1 VASGWSHAHGKT
13 GAELVPSTWQP
24 TTRSK
29 LAAAVRTRLVVAAL
43 TGYQLPDGH
52 LKGLGEIEEPLVQ
65 QTPSALL
72 DVDQNVAGDT

>member
-1 VASGWSHAHGKT
+1 LNQLVGLGKLLPVADRSSGSSA
-13 GAELVPSTWQP
+13 
-24 TTRSK
+24 TRSR
-29 LAAAVRTRLVVAAL
+29 LAPAVLTRLLVAAL

-52 LKGLGEIEEPLVQ
+52 LKGFGEIEEPLVQ